1 MIGSYFEVPD
11 PEGAINELQGDL
23 RHSLN
28 CIQTFPVLT
37 HSYVSSMGKVPAFIQ
52 FQKVHWSPNNRS
64 HWVIGYLWN
73 VMFPLVLQCLDDKI
87 PAFWCRRHG
96 AGTQTGVDSNLA
108 SSISCLCD
116 LSFTALPANVEN
128 MGADTEIHTHVTL
141 REWT

>member
-64 HWVIGYLWN
+64 H
-73 VMFPLVLQCLDDKI
+73 
-87 PAFWCRRHG
+87 
-96 AGTQTGVDSNLA
+96 
-108 SSISCLCD
+108 
-116 LSFTALPANVEN
+116 
-128 MGADTEIHTHVTL
+128 
-141 REWT
+141 